1 MPPAKPP
8 LVLRRSPTRSL
19 STAPAQASLSDHW
32 WSYFAQPAW
41 APSQN
46 PPNCAQAGR
55 AIGAAFTAK
64 SAASTGPNAASATN
78 AVVAR
83 KSLFISNPLSRS
95 STQFT
100 ELLFS
105 CVPHS
110 KSKPVRWR
118 SVNAPAPDS
127 DSTGGLRE
135 KLYPDGNS
143 SRNCNGSLKGLRFE
157 TPLRH
162 RSAQQEG
169 PRHCCRGPE

>member
-19 STAPAQASLSDHW
+19 STAPAQAPLSDHW
-32 WSYFAQPAW
+32 WSYFAQPAC

-46 PPNCAQAGR
+46 PPNCAPAGR

-83 KSLFISNPLSRS
+83 KSLFISIPCPEVQPIS
-95 STQFT
+95 T

-105 CVPHS
+105 ASP
-110 KSKPVRWR
+110 
-118 SVNAPAPDS
+118 
-127 DSTGGLRE
+127 
-135 KLYPDGNS
+135 
-143 SRNCNGSLKGLRFE
+143 
-157 TPLRH
+157 
-162 RSAQQEG
+162 QQVQTCTLALG
-169 PRHCCRGPE
+169 